1 MRSERWSGNTL
12 RLECQWTER
21 HCRSPAKVWL
31 GARSAPSERSYLAGV
46 THHPLPETRL
56 MAAAL
61 CSVCRAA
68 MGLICPLQSRTL
80 WAA

>member
-1 MRSERWSGNTL
+1 MRGERWSGNTL
-12 RLECQWTER
+12 RIECQWTDG

-31 GARSAPSERSYLAGV
+31 GALRAPSERSCLAGV
-46 THHPLPETRL
+46 THHPLPQRRL

-61 CSVCRAA
+61 CSICSAA
-68 MGLICPLQSRTL
+68 MGLICALQSRTL